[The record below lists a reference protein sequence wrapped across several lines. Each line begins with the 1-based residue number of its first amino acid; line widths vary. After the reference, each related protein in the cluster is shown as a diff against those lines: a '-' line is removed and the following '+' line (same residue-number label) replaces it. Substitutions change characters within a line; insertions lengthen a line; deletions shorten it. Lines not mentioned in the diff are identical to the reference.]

1 MAGSHVFYR
10 SLAKRQYPVAV
21 RGSGCWIEDADGRRY
36 LDGSGGAFVVNVG
49 HGVREIADAMAAQA
63 GELAYVNGTVFTTEP
78 VEALA
83 DAIAARS
90 PGDLDRVYFLMSGSE
105 AVEAALKL
113 ARQYWVES
121 GRPSKRTILALS
133 PSYHGNTLLALSVS
147 KRGHYQSMFQDWLVP
162 VPRVPAPYSYRC
174 ACQGVG
180 TPCPACDGTAVEAAI
195 LASGPENVAAFIA
208 EPIGGSSTGASV
220 PRAEYW
226 RTVRAICDRY
236 EVLLIADEIL
246 TGVGRTGTWS
256 AIASYG
262 VVPDLMTFGKG
273 IAGGAAPL
281 SALVAPSRIVDVLA
295 RGSGSLMHAQTF
307 SHHAVSCA
315 AGLATIE
322 YLDAHDLIGH
332 GDRVG
337 HSASMGLVLHNR
349 LEEIRGLPHVGDVRG
364 RGLLAGIE
372 FVEDVDTRRPF
383 PREKKFAERFVDAAF
398 AAGLI
403 VWPQVGSAEGGNG
416 DFILLAPPYVITET
430 EIGQLVDRFRC
441 ALEAIS

>member
-1 MAGSHVFYR
+1 MAASTSSHVFYR
-10 SLAKRQYPVAV
+10 ALRRRYPVAV
-21 RGSGCWIEDADGRRY
+21 RGEGCWIADADGRRY
-36 LDGSGGAFVVNVG
+36 LDASGGAFVVNVG

-63 GELAYVNGTVFTTEP
+63 SQLAYVNGTVFTSEP

-113 ARQYWVES
+113 ARQYWVET
-121 GRPSKRTILALS
+121 GRPEKRKVVALA

-147 KRGHYQSMFQDWLVP
+147 KRGHYQSVFSDWLVP

-174 ACQGVG
+174 ACGG
-180 TPCPACDGTAVEAAI
+180 IGAPCPACDGTALEAA
-195 LASGPENVAAFIA
+195 LVAEGPETVAAFIA

-220 PRAEYW
+220 PRDSYW

-236 EVLLIADEIL
+236 DVLLIADEIL

-256 AIASYG
+256 AMASYG
-262 VVPDLMTFGKG
+262 VVPDLMTLGKG
-273 IAGGAAPL
+273 LAGGAAPL

-295 RGSGSLMHAQTF
+295 EGSGALMHAQTF

-315 AGLATIE
+315 AGVATLE
-322 YLDAHDLIGH
+322 YLDTHDLVARG
-332 GDRVG
+332 
-337 HSASMGLVLHNR
+337 ALMGRRLHEG
-349 LEEIRGLPHVGDVRG
+349 LEEVRGLPHVGDVRG

-372 FVEDVDTRRPF
+372 FVADVSTRAPF
-383 PREKKFAERFVDAAF
+383 PRAARFAERFVDAAF
-398 AAGLI
+398 AVGLI
-403 VWPQVGSAEGGNG
+403 VWPQVASASGGDG
-416 DFILLAPPYVITET
+416 DVVLLAPPYVITESD
-430 EIGQLVDRFRC
+430 IGQLVDRVRC
-441 ALEAIS
+441 ALTAIL